1 MVISVDNMGNFPFS
15 RGFDKRLVVDNLRN
29 VEIVLASGECV
40 QANETDNPDLFWAVR
55 GPS

>member
-1 MVISVDNMGNFPFS
+1 MVISVDNMGNIPYPRGVDS
-15 RGFDKRLVVDNLRN
+15 RMVIDNLRN

-40 QANETDNPDLFWAVR
+40 QANVTDNPDLFWAVR

>member
-1 MVISVDNMGNFPFS
+1 MAISVDSMGMFPYS
-15 RGFDKRLVVDNLRN
+15 RGVDSRMVIDNLRN

-40 QANETDNPDLFWAVR
+40 QANETENPDLFWAVR